1 MIRLFKKAF
10 SLSPTVQLEVIKKS
24 QIYGSGEPEWLFLT
38 NRSNH
43 KASVYPV
50 IQNPE
55 YHLNPGDKLTARSF
69 MKSHD
74 GRRNVGLIV
83 TRDSDNKE
91 FRIFSDDLKRYVKI
105 I

>member
-1 MIRLFKKAF
+1 MIRVFKKAF
-10 SLSPTVQLEVIKKS
+10 SSSPTVQLEVIKKS
-24 QIYGSGEPEWLFLT
+24 QIYGSGEPSWLFLT

-43 KASVYPV
+43 RESVYPV

-55 YHLNPGDKLTARSF
+55 YHLNPGDKLTAQRF

-74 GRRNVGLIV
+74 GRRNIGLMV

-91 FRIFSDDLKRYVKI
+91 CRIFSGDLKRYIKI